1 VEFGLPEFLVSAE
14 GAQKKGGEETRPL
27 FKLQMSGKYGM
38 LDTSNKELQKRGN
51 KMSDVRTIDIIELDG
66 EVLYDTLDTAI
77 EDIKHNWKNYVDD
90 YRATEL
96 IEVTLEN
103 SEILV
108 RYETD
113 ESFDEDDEEPVRRE
127 VTIPYKYQYLNVTY
141 KY

>member
-1 VEFGLPEFLVSAE
+1 
-14 GAQKKGGEETRPL
+14 
-27 FKLQMSGKYGM
+27 
-38 LDTSNKELQKRGN
+38 
-51 KMSDVRTIDIIELDG
+51 MSDVRTIDIIELDG
-66 EVLYDTLDTAI
+66 EVLFDSLDTAI

-127 VTIPYKYQYLNVTY
+127 TTIPYKYEYLNVMY

>member
-1 VEFGLPEFLVSAE
+1 
-14 GAQKKGGEETRPL
+14 
-27 FKLQMSGKYGM
+27 
-38 LDTSNKELQKRGN
+38 
-51 KMSDVRTIDIIELDG
+51 MSDVRTIDIIELDG
-66 EVLYDTLDTAI
+66 EVLFDSLDTAI

-127 VTIPYKYQYLNVTY
+127 TTIPYKYEYLNVTY